1 MGIYFSNPPL
11 GRLQSLHYQSCVYI
25 PVAMLAVSDKLC
37 LKCSTV
43 YYKQLP
49 KFKFK
54 NWSHLADVQNV
65 QIYTQTKQDFDNK
78 QEHLYTA

>member
-1 MGIYFSNPPL
+1 MGIYPAS
-11 GRLQSLHYQSCVYI
+11 RLHYQSCVYI
-25 PVAMLAVSDKLC
+25 PVAMLAVSDISLP
-37 LKCSTV
+37 TV

-78 QEHLYTA
+78 QEHLYTAWCCRISC

>member
-1 MGIYFSNPPL
+1 
-11 GRLQSLHYQSCVYI
+11 
-25 PVAMLAVSDKLC
+25 MLAVSDKLC

-65 QIYTQTKQDFDNK
+65 QIIYTLKQNK
-78 QEHLYTA
+78 TLITNKNIYILHGVAELAADK